1 MRIVTLIE
9 NMQVKG
15 FGQISSRM
23 SFLEAVRDKL
33 REDYEEYLEKQTT
46 KMLRVVELQIQVKTS
61 GFSVKD
67 LLHKIDPSAPIP
79 QPLEGG
85 NMEGPLYQ
93 CVLRL
98 EKMDRLQRYCEEN
111 FKDIKIYSGCL
122 SFDLEESLYR
132 PDFYVQWQMGSV
144 PTVTLKQ

>member
-1 MRIVTLIE
+1 
-9 NMQVKG
+9 
-15 FGQISSRM
+15 M
-23 SFLEAVRDKL
+23 SYLEAVRDRL
-33 REDYEEYLEKQTT
+33 RDEYEEHMDPKI
-46 KMLRVVELQIQVKTS
+46 RVVEFQIQLKTS

-93 CVLRL
+93 CILRL
-98 EKMDRLQRYCEEN
+98 EKMDRLQRYCEDN
-111 FKDIKIYSGCL
+111 HKDIKIYSGCL

-132 PDFYVQWQMGSV
+132 PDGYVQWEMGKS
-144 PTVTLKQ
+144 PTVTLK